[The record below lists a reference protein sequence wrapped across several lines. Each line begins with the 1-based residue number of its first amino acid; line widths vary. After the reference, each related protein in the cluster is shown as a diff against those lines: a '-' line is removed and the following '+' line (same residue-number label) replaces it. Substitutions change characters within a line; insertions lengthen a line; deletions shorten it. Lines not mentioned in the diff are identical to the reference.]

1 MTADIISPSE
11 IQSELTRI
19 WDSHEGT
26 NKTRASLFNLIFFTK
41 KKARAE
47 YIRAISQNVIEK
59 FPSRVIFITEDA
71 DSKEDY
77 LNTRVSVQSLENSSS
92 DIACDFIQIDVAGK
106 QEERVPFV
114 ILPHILPDLPVYVI
128 WGENPANESPLF
140 TQLQKLA
147 TRLIFD
153 SESIT
158 SLSTFAQNLI
168 HFDRE
173 MRVDVADLNWAR
185 MESWRDLLTST
196 FYSEERIA
204 ELRKSTKIQICYN
217 AIESA
222 IYCHTQIQSIYLQ
235 GWLAT
240 QLGWQLEKLDSQN
253 GKVTLLYNRQGGTIE
268 ISLFPESHEALKP
281 GTILS
286 VDLETEDQHH
296 FSFGRELKT
305 PNHVCMRFSS
315 LEKCD
320 MPLKY
325 IFAKD
330 ESGQSLVKEI
340 CHRGT
345 SKHYLNLLEQ
355 IKDRKEFSFCEY

>member
-1 MTADIISPSE
+1 M
-11 IQSELTRI
+11 
-19 WDSHEGT
+19 
-26 NKTRASLFNLIFFTK
+26 
-41 KKARAE
+41 
-47 YIRAISQNVIEK
+47 IEK
-59 FPSRVIFITEDA
+59 FPSRVIFITEDVE
-71 DSKEDY
+71 SKEDY
-77 LNTRVSVQSLENSSS
+77 LNTRVSVLSLQNGSS

-128 WGENPANESPLF
+128 WAEDPANQSPLF
-140 TQLQKLA
+140 AQLQKLA

-158 SLSTFAQNLI
+158 SLSQFAQNLI
-168 HFDRE
+168 HFDTE
-173 MRVDVADLNWAR
+173 MRVDIADLNWAR
-185 MESWRDLLTST
+185 MESWRDLLAST
-196 FYSEERIA
+196 FYSAER
-204 ELRKSTKIQICYN
+204 LDQLQKSTKIQICYN
-217 AIESA
+217 AQESA

-240 QLGWQLEKLDSQN
+240 QLGWQLEKLHSEN
-253 GKVTLLYNRQGGTIE
+253 GKVTFLYKRQGGTVE
-268 ISLFPESHEALKP
+268 ITLLSEFHETLKP
-281 GTILS
+281 GIILS
-286 VDLETEDQHH
+286 VDLETEDQNH
-296 FSFGRELKT
+296 FSLGRQLET
-305 PNHVCMRFSS
+305 PNHVCMRFST